1 MSEDKKKESKEI
13 DYYEETNKILIK
25 ALDDNTKIITR
36 LISLVAA
43 ERLRFEALVAILE
56 NNNILDNDEYQN
68 QINELLDKFEPGEL
82 ARLLIEE
89 LFEEKDKDKKGGEL

>member
-1 MSEDKKKESKEI
+1 MSEDKNKETKEI
-13 DYYEETNKILIK
+13 YYYEETNNILIK
-25 ALDDNTKIITR
+25 ALDENTKIITR

-68 QINELLDKFEPGEL
+68 QVNELVEEVIPEILIFNNEYFMHSNDKL
-82 ARLLIEE
+82 S
-89 LFEEKDKDKKGGEL
+89 